1 MTMASEA
8 TVDRAAVVDH
18 VIDAVVAVLNRDSV
32 QVTEQTRLMD
42 ELGLDS
48 TNVLELLMHLED
60 RLDIMIDS
68 DTLEQ
73 HHFESV
79 GTLADYVLEQGLA

>member
-60 RLDIMIDS
+60 RLNVVIDS

-73 HHFESV
+73 QHFESV

>member
-1 MTMASEA
+1 M
-8 TVDRAAVVDH
+8 
-18 VIDAVVAVLNRDSV
+18 IDAVVAVLNRDSV

-48 TNVLELLMHLED
+48 TNVLELLMHIED
-60 RLDIMIDS
+60 RLNVVIDS

-79 GTLADYVLEQGLA
+79 ATLADYVIEQGLA

>member
-8 TVDRAAVVDH
+8 TVDRAAVVGH
-18 VIDAVVAVLNRDSV
+18 VIDAVIAVLNRESV

-60 RLDIMIDS
+60 QLDTTIDS

-73 HHFESV
+73 HHFETV

>member
-1 MTMASEA
+1 MASEA
-8 TVDRAAVVDH
+8 TIDRASVVGH
-18 VIDAVVAVLNRDSV
+18 VIDAVVAVLNRESV
-32 QVTEQTRLMD
+32 QVTEHTRLID

-60 RLDIMIDS
+60 RLDAMIDS

-73 HHFESV
+73 DHFETV